1 MRWKLVVITAAT
13 LLFGAGSAAAQTRI
27 VTGRV
32 TDSISSEVVTSGQVS
47 IQGTTIGSTI
57 GDDGTFTIAAPNR
70 DVVLSVRSIGF
81 KRKDIPVPATENA
94 VQLSLARDYFQLE
107 AIVVTGQATGV
118 ERRNLANSVASV
130 TAEQLVKASSAT
142 VEQSLMGKVA
152 SAQIQDLGGGPGGG
166 VLVTLRGTTSLNN
179 AYTPLYVVD
188 GIVVSDAKV
197 PRGINNLTRASGGG
211 AISTDQE
218 QPINRI
224 GDLNPEDI
232 ASVEVL
238 KGGSASAIYG
248 SRASNGVI
256 LITTKRGRVGAPQF
270 TVAQGLGYSRM
281 FRKVG
286 GRIFETSA
294 EAVQAFGA
302 QAATYWSPTVYD
314 HDEEIAGSR
323 PLHYQTDLSVSGGTE
338 RTRYFASALMRH
350 EGGIVTGTYANKES
364 FRLNLD
370 QDVGSRVKF
379 SVSTTV
385 AHNGNDRGLTGND
398 NTGVSLWASLTS
410 TPSFF
415 DIRPTCPDGQKR
427 LQCETGG
434 VYPVNPFSTQAPNPL
449 QTTALQ
455 RSPETVW
462 RSILSSRM
470 TIDLVSSVQHSLQL
484 ISTGG
489 IDIFN
494 QKNIVYSPPELQYEP
509 LDGLRGTYV
518 LSFAEGLDKNL
529 GGSAVHKFT
538 AASGAFSA
546 TTSVGAQ
553 FEDRSLHVARTMSEN
568 LIGGIENGLAG
579 TQVRIDEKREPVRNF
594 GVFAQEE
601 VLIKEKLL
609 LTVGGR
615 WDQGSNNS
623 DTRKL
628 YFYPKAAASY
638 RFARPI
644 PNLLDELKLRAAIG
658 DAGNEPNYGFKFS
671 AMDMKTIGGT
681 AAYELNR
688 TVAASDIR
696 PERSREIEMGFDGT
710 LFGSRANLEFTVYQ
724 KRISDL
730 LLTRALAPVTG
741 YTTQVFN
748 GGVMRTRGL
757 EIGLGVLPVQSSK
770 VQWNTRFN
778 FFMSRSKIME
788 LPVPTFRNST
798 RAKYGTLQ
806 IEQGKSPTQ
815 VIAWDTLANGQ
826 RVDSLIGDYNPD
838 FKLGWSNEVS
848 FGGLKLYFLLD
859 RYQGGWIHNY
869 TETLYDFVFN
879 TKDYDE
885 VLPSGEMK
893 GAERLRLSNSCSRC
907 AWMQPMTST
916 KLREATLSFELPQ
929 SFVRSVWSGA
939 RFVRLSLSGRNL
951 LILTGYRG
959 GDPEVLVRASTL
971 FTQWRSDIWP
981 YPPFRSFW
989 FNVNVGF

>member
-13 LLFGAGSAAAQTRI
+13 VLFATGSATAQTRI

-32 TDSISSEVVTSGQVS
+32 IDSLTSEVVTSGQVS
-47 IQGTTIGSTI
+47 VQGTTIGSAI
-57 GDDGTFTIAAPNR
+57 GDDGTFTVAAPNR
-70 DVVLSVRSIGF
+70 DVVLTVRSIGF
-81 KRKDIPVPATENA
+81 KRKDIPVPATANS
-94 VQLSLARDYFQLE
+94 VQLALERDFFQLE

-118 ERRNLANSVASV
+118 ERKNLANSVASV
-130 TAEQLVKASSAT
+130 TAEQLVKSSSAT

-197 PRGINNLTRASGGG
+197 PRGINNLTRAAGGG
-211 AISTDQE
+211 AIATDQE

-256 LITTKRGRVGAPQF
+256 LITTKRGRVGTPQF
-270 TVAQGLGYSRM
+270 TVSQGLGFSRM

-286 GRIFETSA
+286 GRIFETQT
-294 EAVQAFGA
+294 EAIQAFGA
-302 QAATYWSPTVYD
+302 QAGPLWSSAVYD
-314 HDEEIAGSR
+314 HDEEIAGNK

-338 RTRYFASALMRH
+338 STKYFASALMRH

-364 FRLNLD
+364 FRLNID
-370 QDVGSRVKF
+370 QSVGNRVKL

-398 NTGVSLWASLTS
+398 NTGVSLWAALTS

-415 DIRPTCPDGQKR
+415 DLRPTCPDGQKR
-427 LQCETGG
+427 LSCEGA

-462 RSILSSRM
+462 RSIVSSRM
-470 TIDLVSSVQHSLQL
+470 TIDLISSVQHSLQL
-484 ISTGG
+484 IGTGG

-494 QKNIVYSPPELQYEP
+494 QKNIVYSPPELQYEA

-529 GGSAVHKFT
+529 GGSAVHRFT
-538 AASGAFSA
+538 TPSFNA

-553 FEDRSLHVARTMSEN
+553 FEDRGLHVSRTMAEN
-568 LIGGIENGLAG
+568 LIGGIENAISG
-579 TQVRIDEKREPVRNF
+579 TQVKIDEQRQPVKNF
-594 GVFAQEE
+594 GMFAQEE
-601 VLIKEKLL
+601 VLFKEKLL

-615 WDQGSNNS
+615 WDQSSNNS
-623 DTRKL
+623 DTRRL
-628 YFYPKAAASY
+628 HFYPKAAASY
-638 RFARPI
+638 RFARPV
-644 PNLLDELKLRAAIG
+644 PNLIDELKIRAAIG
-658 DAGNEPNYGFKFS
+658 EAGNEPTYDFKFS
-671 AMDMKTIGGT
+671 SMRLATIGGT
-681 AAYELNR
+681 AAYELSR
-688 TVAASDIR
+688 TVSDADVR
-696 PERSREIEMGFDGT
+696 PERSREIEAGFDGT
-710 LFGSRANLEFTVYQ
+710 FLGSRANLEFTVYQ

-730 LLTRALAPVTG
+730 LLTRSLAPVTG

-770 VQWNTRFN
+770 VQWNSRFN
-778 FFMSRSKIME
+778 FFLSRSKIMQ
-788 LPVPTFRNST
+788 LPVPPFRNET

-815 VIAWDTLANGQ
+815 VLAWELNASNQ
-826 RVDSLIGDYNPD
+826 RVDSVIGDYNPD
-838 FKLGWSNEVS
+838 FKLGWSNEVNVA
-848 FGGLKLYFLLD
+848 GLRFYFLLD

-885 VLPSGEMK
+885 VLPSGELK

-916 KLREATLSFELPQ
+916 KLREATISYELPAG
-929 SFVRSVWSGA
+929 FVRNIWSGA
-939 RFVRLSLSGRNL
+939 RYVRLSLSGRNL

-959 GDPEVLVRASTL
+959 GDPEVLVRATTL
-971 FTQWRSDIWP
+971 FRQWRSDIWP